1 MTEYVDSSLLSTLLG
16 TIYYVYYKY
25 RRFFR
30 VINIVMDSAI
40 LSQLNNLEK
49 EVDSE
54 VTKTRKGRKKK
65 NDTKINE
72 VEENDVRDKK
82 D

>member
-1 MTEYVDSSLLSTLLG
+1 
-16 TIYYVYYKY
+16 
-25 RRFFR
+25 
-30 VINIVMDSAI
+30 MDSAI

-49 EVDSE
+49 DVDSE

-72 VEENDVRDKK
+72 VEENDVRDKR
-82 D
+82 